1 MGEAGCSVGVPT
13 LDVQFILLA
22 LYKLRIARAVR
33 DVMCMV
39 YYVHC
44 IQCIVCI
51 VQWAVCNVQRA
62 VAKGLRAWGG
72 PAEVLGEKSLG
83 K

>member
-1 MGEAGCSVGVPT
+1 MGEARCSVGVPT
-13 LDVQFILLA
+13 LKLQFILPA
-22 LYKLRIARAVR
+22 LYILRCALCA
-33 DVMCMV
+33 MCLV